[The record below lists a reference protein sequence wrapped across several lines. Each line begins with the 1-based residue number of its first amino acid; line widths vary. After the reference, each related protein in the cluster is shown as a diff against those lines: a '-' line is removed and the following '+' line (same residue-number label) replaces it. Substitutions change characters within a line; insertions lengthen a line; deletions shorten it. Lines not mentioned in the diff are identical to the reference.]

1 MRLAAPF
8 IVSLTAFALLPASPA
23 AANLSG
29 RCAEAEALLDHDPA
43 AALSLM
49 QSVSR
54 AEQDCIG
61 GAVHA
66 DLITAY
72 AEFKAGGMRIRD
84 ASRLKRPLR
93 AFEESGGAP
102 SRLVG
107 LAQIAVAHLQLAEI
121 NEKALATAKRAEAS
135 FLAGAPDDVISR
147 SRAIVWQAAARLIKR
162 PNFSAD
168 LMDAF
173 EDASRARALFGETPD
188 ATEPAFLETIAW
200 QAAILGLIAGDAR
213 AQVDESAAA
222 KALAVVPSVICDA
235 PWTRAPLATV
245 KHRRSWTGSLMSSG
259 VLLGA
264 VARVD
269 ASDDG
274 AAALG
279 GVAAEARFPSLQD
292 TTNAERAAR
301 DRAVSRAL
309 ERWRV
314 EAAAPADCKSG
325 ILVPLGAY
333 RPERSGE
340 GNILNELPL
349 DIGRTQ

>member
-1 MRLAAPF
+1 MRLALPVIF
-8 IVSLTAFALLPASPA
+8 SLAAFALLPASPA
-23 AANLSG
+23 VANPSG
-29 RCAEAEALLDHDPA
+29 RCAEAEALLDRDPA
-43 AALSLM
+43 AALLLM
-49 QSVSR
+49 QSVSS

-61 GAVHA
+61 GAAHA
-66 DLITAY
+66 DLIKAY
-72 AEFKAGGMRIRD
+72 AEFKAGGMRVRD

-93 AFEESGGAP
+93 AYEESGGAP

-107 LAQIAVAHLQLAEI
+107 LAQSDVARLQLAEM

-135 FLAGAPDDVISR
+135 LLSAAPEDVISR
-147 SRAIVWQAAARLIKR
+147 ARAVVWQAAARLIKK

-168 LMDAF
+168 LKDAF

-188 ATEPAFLETIAW
+188 ATEPAFFETIAW

-222 KALAVVPSVICDA
+222 KALAVVPSVSCDA

-245 KHRRSWTGSLMSSG
+245 KHRRAWSGSLVSSG
-259 VLLGA
+259 AMLGV

-274 AAALG
+274 AAAFA
-279 GVAAEARFPSLQD
+279 GVVAEARFPSLRD

-301 DRAVSRAL
+301 DRAISNAL

-340 GNILNELPL
+340 GNVLNELPL